1 MAPNNIVW
9 VLYGAAFVAIA
20 QLMLE
25 PARRSRKIQSG
36 PKSSK
41 VQVPVPMP
49 VQVPVPDQ
57 ENDYNDSFNALSPER
72 TEAFKIWCSRP

>member
-49 VQVPVPDQ
+49 VQVQVPDQ
-57 ENDYNDSFNALSPER
+57 ENDCNDSFNALSAER
-72 TEAFKIWCSRP
+72 TKAFEIWCSRP